1 VEIPDGAEEVHRVFA
16 LARRAVNVLLTIM
29 LVVTVFTG
37 CGSPTR
43 PTVSDPAPPPTG
55 FPVSVDNCGQ
65 QVTVEGPPQRAI
77 GYYQHS
83 TELLLALGLR
93 ESIVAT
99 VYPDNP
105 PLPQYADDYR
115 AIPELSA
122 KDASF
127 EQLLSVEP
135 DLVYGGYAS
144 AFDESAG
151 RSRKAFADIG
161 VTTYLNPEYC
171 ASGPITMDDVYAE
184 VRQIANIFGVAERA
198 TALIAG
204 MRDGVVAATARVAG
218 AHPVKVFVYDS
229 GEDTAFTAGRHGMRD
244 QIIQLAGGTNVFA
257 DVEDTFADV
266 SWEQV
271 VQRDPDVIVIYDY
284 FGTPS
289 VEEKKA
295 LLKSKPELAD
305 VPAIRDDRFAV
316 LTLQDAVLGVRA
328 PFAVAALA
336 RQLHPERFQ

>member
-1 VEIPDGAEEVHRVFA
+1 MNRVFA
-16 LARRAVNVLLTIM
+16 LARRTVNVLLTIM

-37 CGSPTR
+37 CGSSTTPKA
-43 PTVSDPAPPPTG
+43 PDPAPPPTG

-65 QVTVEGPPQRAI
+65 QITVEEPPRRAV

-93 ESIVAT
+93 EAIVAT

-105 PLPQYADDYR
+105 PLPAYELDHR
-115 AIPELSA
+115 SIPELSA

-127 EQLLSVEP
+127 EQVLSVEP
-135 DLVYGGYAS
+135 DFVYGGYSS
-144 AFDESAG
+144 AFDGAAG

-184 VRQIANIFGVAERA
+184 VRQIAEIFGVADRA

-204 MRDGVVAATARVAG
+204 MRDSVAAAQAQVSGVR
-218 AHPVKVFVYDS
+218 PVKVFVYDS
-229 GEDTAFTAGRHGMRD
+229 GDDTAFTAGRHGIGD
-244 QIIQLAGGTNVFA
+244 QIIQLAGGTNIFA

-271 VQRDPDVIVIYDY
+271 VQRKPEVIVVYDY

-295 LLKSKPELAD
+295 LLMSKPELAD

-336 RQLHPERFQ
+336 RQLHPQRFQ